1 MIRLVRLVV
10 ALESLLKWIMN
21 NRGESVDENVIIFDF
36 FARQKRKLIFAFH
49 FLTIEDPQI
58 KDVCLGPSTISKPL
72 NPNPRSIFEIAR
84 YFGS

>member
-21 NRGESVDENVIIFDF
+21 NRGELVDENVIIFDF
-36 FARQKRKLIFAFH
+36 FARQKRKLIFALP
-49 FLTIEDPQI
+49 FLTHADPQNKI
-58 KDVCLGPSTISKPL
+58 FCLGPRTIWDPP
-72 NPNPRSIFEIAR
+72 NPNKRSIFEIAR

>member
-1 MIRLVRLVV
+1 MVV

-49 FLTIEDPQI
+49 FLTIADPQI
-58 KDVCLGPSTISKPL
+58 KNFCLGPRTISDPP